1 MHPTAESDLP
11 LGFSARLD
19 KELKRVMQSLWN
31 GETIVTDPRTIG
43 LVGKTI
49 RDAMEVG
56 YGKSLVDVDF
66 STPDGEMLSRLT
78 RDVWQ
83 FSAAKNYHEMRDMT
97 LALHDA
103 DGKLRPFNEF
113 EEAARAISGKYN
125 GAWLKTEYNQAVG
138 SATMAARWTDFKQNA
153 DIMPYLQYQT
163 VGDDNV
169 RHEHR
174 LLDGIIRKIVDPFWS
189 THYPP
194 NGWGCRCDVVQ
205 LASSSAHETEKDR
218 IPNVPIP
225 SMFRTNLGEQGLV
238 FPKGHPY
245 YEGIPKETLQ
255 KAVASLPNDVA
266 YQTVYKS
273 ETTGKTVDMHI
284 MHGAGE
290 AAKNTQVA
298 KILADSGHNVKLLPI
313 LGERDDAIRQL
324 VYKTTDF
331 IPGKNPDALVDGMV
345 WEFKVMDADTITYKN
360 IQRNIH
366 KARKQANNVL
376 VEVGQKTDENI
387 IANAAKGMKPT
398 QEKKVW
404 VINGGEIN
412 KY

>member
-83 FSAAKNYHEMRDMT
+83 FSAAKNYHEMRDIT

-169 RHEHR
+169 RDEHR
-174 LLDGIIRKIVDPFWS
+174 LLNGIIRKIGDPFWS

-245 YEGIPKETLQ
+245 YEGIPKEILQ

-398 QEKKVW
+398 PEKKVW